1 MERRGR
7 TRHGAA
13 VGAVRRHFDRLGDR
27 EWTRQDSD
35 AKSRVSL
42 EVHRRFL
49 RRFVPRGAHVLE
61 VAAGPGRFTTEL
73 AAQGCRVVA
82 TDSSPAHLAA
92 HARRLRGT
100 PAERG
105 VLRRELLDVADTTR
119 YGDGEFD
126 AVLAFGAPLS
136 STSGPACDAL
146 RGLLRVVAAGG
157 VVVASVVSLLG
168 TWRHDLPDTDTPAGG
183 IVIPAARGAADTLQ
197 PAAPGCRKF
206 RWEDVVALV
215 AEAGGTLVG
224 GSASNW
230 ASLGD
235 RDVLAR
241 LEADREGWRRFLER
255 EIAACA
261 EPGTRDGGTHILF
274 ATRPA

>member
-1 MERRGR
+1 MELRGR

-27 EWTRQDSD
+27 EWARQDSD
-35 AKSRVSL
+35 ATSRVSL

-61 VAAGPGRFTTEL
+61 VGAGPGRFTTEL

-82 TDSSPAHLAA
+82 TDASPAHLSA
-92 HARRLRGT
+92 HGRRLRGT

-105 VLRRELLDVADTTR
+105 VLRRELLDVRDTSR
-119 YGDGEFD
+119 YRDGEFD
-126 AVLAFGAPLS
+126 AVLAYGAPLS
-136 STSGPACDAL
+136 STPVASCDAL
-146 RGLLRVVAAGG
+146 RGLLRILVPGG

-168 TWRHDLPDTDTPAGG
+168 TWRHHLPDTGDPADATAAGCGDT
-183 IVIPAARGAADTLQ
+183 D
-197 PAAPGCRKF
+197 APPPVPCRKF
-206 RWEDVVALV
+206 RWGDVVALV
-215 AEAGGTLVG
+215 TEAGGTLLD

-235 RDVLAR
+235 RDTLAR
-241 LEADREGWRRFLER
+241 LESDRERWRRFLEH

-274 ATRPA
+274 AVRR

>member
-1 MERRGR
+1 VERRGR

-27 EWTRQDSD
+27 EWARQDSD
-35 AKSRVSL
+35 PRSRVSL

-61 VAAGPGRFTTEL
+61 VGAGAGRFTTEL

-82 TDSSPAHLAA
+82 TDSSPARLAA
-92 HARRLRGT
+92 HGRRLCGT

-119 YGDGEFD
+119 YRDGEFD
-126 AVLAFGAPLS
+126 AVLAYGAPLS
-136 STSGPACDAL
+136 ATPGAPCDAL
-146 RGLLRVVAAGG
+146 RGLLRVVAPGG

-168 TWRHDLPDTDTPAGG
+168 TWRHDLPVTDAPAGA
-183 IVIPAARGAADTLQ
+183 IAIPAAREDADARA
-197 PAAPGCRKF
+197 PAAPAGRKF
-206 RWEDVVALV
+206 RWHDVVALV
-215 AEAGGTLVG
+215 AEAGGALLD

-230 ASLGD
+230 SGVGD
-235 RDVLAR
+235 HDALAR
-241 LEADREGWRRFLER
+241 LEADREQWRRFLEH

-274 ATRPA
+274 AAAPA